1 MSDAA
6 AVVRRYFEVVADLG
20 SSVDALIELL
30 DPDVRVI
37 ERPNVLNP
45 QGAVRDHDGVVTGF
59 LAGKDLLSAQ
69 EFDVQEVVAS

>member
-45 QGAVRDHDGVVTGF
+45 HGAVRDHDGVVAGF
-59 LAGKDLLSAQ
+59 LAG
-69 EFDVQEVVAS
+69 